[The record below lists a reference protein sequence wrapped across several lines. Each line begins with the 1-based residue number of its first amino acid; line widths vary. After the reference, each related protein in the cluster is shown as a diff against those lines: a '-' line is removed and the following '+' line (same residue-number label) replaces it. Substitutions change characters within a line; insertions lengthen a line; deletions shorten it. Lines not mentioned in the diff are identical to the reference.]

1 MLGAITL
8 ALAAALFLVF
18 KTIEAERAQ
27 REQSRTTANILNELH
42 NLGRTAINA
51 ETGARGYMITLD
63 RRYLEPYTMG
73 REQFRPSLARL
84 RSLVEPVGTQR
95 QAELLREIE
104 LLSES
109 RFEDL
114 DRKVELVRA
123 GRLIEARRHVLSD
136 TGQEAMARLRR
147 ALREMEEIENRILI
161 DTSAETARAEGRV
174 LPLLGLVV
182 ILLMVALAFGYR
194 LVTRAAR
201 AEAEAAQAEALAE
214 ARDRADLLAHELNH
228 RVKNMF
234 AVVLAIV
241 RMSARDA
248 PEAKPVTESIA
259 QRIHALLTAH
269 EVTQG
274 TLDKPVASLRSLVE
288 TTLAPYR
295 SDQCEAVIEGP
306 DVMLPSQRVTPLGL
320 VLHELTTNAVKYGAW
335 SCGGRI
341 VVSWVPRA
349 SLAV

>member
-1 MLGAITL
+1 
-8 ALAAALFLVF
+8 
-18 KTIEAERAQ
+18 
-27 REQSRTTANILNELH
+27 
-42 NLGRTAINA
+42 
-51 ETGARGYMITLD
+51 
-63 RRYLEPYTMG
+63 
-73 REQFRPSLARL
+73 
-84 RSLVEPVGTQR
+84 
-95 QAELLREIE
+95 
-104 LLSES
+104 
-109 RFEDL
+109 
-114 DRKVELVRA
+114 
-123 GRLIEARRHVLSD
+123 
-136 TGQEAMARLRR
+136 MARLRR

-161 DTSAETARAEGRV
+161 DRSTETARAEGRV

-182 ILLMVALAFGYR
+182 ILLLVALVFGYR
-194 LVTRAAR
+194 LVTRAAH

-306 DVMLPSQRVTPLGL
+306 EVMLPSNRVTPLGL
-320 VLHELTTNAVKYGAW
+320 MLHELTTNAVKYGAW

-341 VVSWVPRA
+341 GVRWEQNTD
-349 SLAV
+349 AVLLRWQEEGVTMEGEPERQGFGSMLMTGSARQLGGSIERSFDAGGVLVTITIPLGSDA